1 MSLIVVLDT
10 GPLGMASNPN
20 ASPETD
26 ACQQWLETLLLDGA
40 RVCLPEIADYEIRRE
55 LLRADKKK
63 GLGRLDSLKAT
74 LEYIAL
80 TTQTMLMAADF
91 WARARQQGK
100 PATNDAALDG
110 DMILAAQAVTLVK
123 PDGWQV
129 IVATTNVRHLEL
141 FVDARKWNDIS

>member
-26 ACQQWLETLLLDGA
+26 ACQRWLETLLLDGA
-40 RVCLPEIADYEIRRE
+40 RVCIPEIADYEIRRE
-55 LLRADKKK
+55 LLRAGKRK
-63 GLGRLDSLKAT
+63 GLARLDALKET
-74 LEYIAL
+74 LEYLPL
-80 TTQTMLMAADF
+80 TTQAMLIAAEF

-100 PATNDAALDG
+100 PATSDTALDG
-110 DMILAAQAVTLVK
+110 DMILAAQATLLE
-123 PDGWQV
+123 PDGGQV

-141 FVDARKWNDIS
+141 FVDAREWQAIY